1 MKPFETLIDETLHA
15 EDIEELEA
23 AADLFHYGIEKGYY
37 TKRQSDEFNDIYW
50 RVKNKYLAYE
60 IAEKIKVNTLDLISI
75 VKNAPTEI
83 KDDKTELFKYV
94 DGRVKAL
101 RGKVGGLK

>member
-1 MKPFETLIDETLHA
+1 MRPFETLIDETLHA

-37 TKRQSDEFNDIYW
+37 TKRQADEFNEVYW

-60 IAEKIKVNTLDLISI
+60 IAERIKGNTLDLISI
-75 VKNAPTEI
+75 VKSAPTEI
-83 KDDKTELFKYV
+83 KDDKNELFKYV
-94 DGRVKAL
+94 DGRIKAL